1 MIKIQKS
8 RESDLDKIESLI
20 AQAEK
25 DFAKDFLSRVN
36 ALKSPDRVEQVRVF
50 IEQGRYDLALQV
62 LDEEDDSSFLLFMF
76 NLWVAA
82 STLQIAMTKDA
93 IQKLQISLFGTVT
106 PIIFDPTDPTNAQNL
121 RNLILEQKAYLS
133 ESRRNAFL
141 FILNEGMGRAL
152 SGSDLLAYVNK
163 FQGLSQAQ
171 IKAVLNYERLLQ
183 QNSKQA
189 LDRTL
194 RDQSFDRRVLSDRPL
209 TEKQIQKMVDA
220 YIRNQLS
227 FRAQTLARLI
237 VGDLVNEA
245 MQAAAKK
252 AAVDSGIGTTGLVK
266 SWRSM
271 RDRKVR
277 LTHKQHIGLD
287 GQTVGIDEYFV
298 SPSGARLKHPRD
310 RNAPFKETAGC
321 RCWLLVYIQDQ
332 I

>member
-1 MIKIQKS
+1 MLKIQKS

-25 DFAKDFLSRVN
+25 DFAKDFLARVN
-36 ALKSPDRVEQVRVF
+36 QLKSPERVEQVRVF
-50 IEQGRYDLALQV
+50 IEQGRYDLALQT
-62 LDEEDDSSFLLFMF
+62 LEEEDDSNFLLFMF

-93 IQKLQISLFGTVT
+93 MQKLQVSLFGTAK
-106 PIIFDPTDPTNAQNL
+106 PIVFDPTDPANAANL
-121 RNLILEQKAYLS
+121 RNIILETNAMMS

-141 FILNEGMGRAL
+141 FILNEGMSRGL
-152 SGSDLLAYVNK
+152 SGSELVNFTTK

-171 IKAVLNYERLLQ
+171 IKAVLNYERLLR
-183 QNSKQA
+183 QNSKQT
-189 LDRTL
+189 LDRVL
-194 RDQSFDRRVLSDRPL
+194 RDASFDGRVLSDRPL
-209 TEKQIQKMVDA
+209 TEKQINKMVDA
-220 YIRNQLS
+220 YIRNQLV
-227 FRAQTLARLI
+227 FRSQTIARLI

-252 AAVDSGIGTTGLVK
+252 AAEDSGIGTTGLVK
-266 SWRSM
+266 AWRSM

-287 GQTVGIDEYFV
+287 GQVVGIDEYFV

-310 RNAPFKETAGC
+310 RSAPYKETAGC
-321 RCWLLVYIQDQ
+321 RCYILVYYLEE
-332 I
+332 